1 MRFASVI
8 HDGQPLAVTID
19 GDLRFRPVVPNP
31 GKVLCIGLN
40 YLAHI
45 QETQR
50 DESDYPVLFTKF
62 ASSLT
67 GPYDPVPLPPEA
79 EAVDYEGELVLVIGE
94 TARRVP
100 RERALDAVAGYT
112 VGNDVTM
119 RDYQYKT
126 HQ

>member
-50 DESDYPVLFTKF
+50 DESDYPSPSVPGRDLATDRAGPPRGRRCAAR
-62 ASSLT
+62 AS
-67 GPYDPVPLPPEA
+67 
-79 EAVDYEGELVLVIGE
+79 
-94 TARRVP
+94 RRTRP
-100 RERALDAVAGYT
+100 T
-112 VGNDVTM
+112 S
-119 RDYQYKT
+119 
-126 HQ
+126 